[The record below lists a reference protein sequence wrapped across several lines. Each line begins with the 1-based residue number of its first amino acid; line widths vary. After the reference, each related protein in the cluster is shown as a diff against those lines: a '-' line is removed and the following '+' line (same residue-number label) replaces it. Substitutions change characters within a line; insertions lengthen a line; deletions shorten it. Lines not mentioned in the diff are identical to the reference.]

1 MGGTGKG
8 KRKQASRS
16 QAGVSRGSRRAKR
29 TLLVLHVNDSTDDQV
44 LFQTACKHAK
54 VPFIWHVA
62 DSAEKALSYF
72 RTLLEINR
80 RHAVSW
86 PDLVLLDIVMP
97 GDSGLRVL
105 EYMRATP
112 ELKVLPVV
120 IFTSQAEPKLIRKA
134 QELGANSYLLKPKQF
149 HETVQLVGA
158 LYATWS
164 RAKPPAATAG
174 SELGVRLDRGSPGT
188 GSSPHQEGRG
198 SAGRSPKDE
207 I

>member
-1 MGGTGKG
+1 MGGNGKG
-8 KRKQASRS
+8 KRKQAARS
-16 QAGVSRGSRRAKR
+16 QAGVSRGARRAKR

-54 VPFIWHVA
+54 VPFVWHVA

-72 RTLLEINR
+72 RTLLEVNR
-80 RHAVSW
+80 RHAVRW

-112 ELKVLPVV
+112 DLKALPVV
-120 IFTSQAEPKLIRKA
+120 IFTSEDEPKLIRKA
-134 QELGANSYLLKPKQF
+134 AELGANSYLLKPKQF

-164 RAKPPAATAG
+164 RAKRPAAAAAG
-174 SELGVRLDRGSPGT
+174 
-188 GSSPHQEGRG
+188 
-198 SAGRSPKDE
+198 
-207 I
+207 

>member
-1 MGGTGKG
+1 M
-8 KRKQASRS
+8 KQASRS

-54 VPFIWHVA
+54 VPFLWHVA

-72 RTLLEINR
+72 RALLEVNR
-80 RHAVSW
+80 QHAVRW

-105 EYMRATP
+105 EYVRATP
-112 ELKVLPVV
+112 DLKALPVV
-120 IFTSQAEPKLIRKA
+120 ILTSEDEPKLIRKA

-164 RAKPPAATAG
+164 RARRPAAAADAG
-174 SELGVRLDRGSPGT
+174 LGVGLDRGSPDT

-198 SAGRSPKDE
+198 SAGRSPKAE

>member
-16 QAGVSRGSRRAKR
+16 QAGVSRGSRRAKP

-54 VPFIWHVA
+54 VPLVWHVA

-72 RTLLEINR
+72 RTLLEVNR
-80 RHAVSW
+80 QHAVSW

-112 ELKVLPVV
+112 ELKMLPVV
-120 IFTSQAEPKLIRKA
+120 IFTSLAEPKLIRKA

-149 HETVQLVGA
+149 HETVQLVSS

-164 RAKPPAATAG
+164 RVKRPAPSAG
-174 SELGVRLDRGSPGT
+174 AGLGLGWDQRSPDM
-188 GSSPHQEGRG
+188 GSSPHQ
-198 SAGRSPKDE
+198 
-207 I
+207 